1 VKPRAN
7 EEMKSL
13 TKVKGTKVGT
23 WKGEERLRDEERDET
38 GGPRTEVSWE
48 WRERGNYE
56 CRMQSAE

>member
-1 VKPRAN
+1 
-7 EEMKSL
+7 MKSL

-48 WRERGNYE
+48 WGERGNYE